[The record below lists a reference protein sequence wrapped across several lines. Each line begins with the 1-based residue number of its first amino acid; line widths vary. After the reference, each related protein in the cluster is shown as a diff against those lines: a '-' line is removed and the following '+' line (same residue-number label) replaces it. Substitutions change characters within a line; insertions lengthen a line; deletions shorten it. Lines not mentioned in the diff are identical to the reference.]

1 MPQLMDKSAPVVPW
15 LGAPDLRL
23 QFSERMQYLT
33 LGISV
38 VLLLL
43 ALGILA
49 WQAYRY
55 CANTTYTNK
64 ANSNF
69 LQDQKS
75 GTEVSYARGPQVCK
89 LSHCLSQGLVPPS
102 SFNQTGIT
110 KVYGSLRFSIYYEE
124 THSQLVVSV
133 LQAEGLVENNLQA
146 FVKIILLWPTAKSV
160 EIKDRVN
167 KKDGETEPVLWAVL
181 HQWQTHIVKG
191 SHNLLFGDQFSCILQ
206 ENEDLHHISL
216 KMEVR
221 DFDNFSRQT
230 VLGEVRIPL
239 EQLNIS
245 YPIEMLKDLQPPQK
259 DLVGQV
265 LLSLKFLPTSQRL
278 EIGVLK
284 VRTPLTGKCSDAAL
298 FVKIRVQCNQ
308 CKLRSQKTST
318 VAQSLMTVFNDVLLF
333 PLQELP
339 LQECKIVVS
348 VYNTYMT
355 KRPTRY
361 LVGQF
366 TVGRDDH
373 FEDEHWRLMMHSIR
387 QPVARW
393 HGLLI

>member
-1 MPQLMDKSAPVVPW
+1 MPQLMDKSVPVVPW
-15 LGAPDLRL
+15 LGAPDLRPQL
-23 QFSERMQYLT
+23 SERIQYLT

-43 ALGILA
+43 ALGVLA
-49 WQAYRY
+49 WQAYRC

-64 ANSNF
+64 ANSN

-75 GTEVSYARGPQVCK
+75 RTEVSYARGPQVCR

-110 KVYGSLRFSIYYEE
+110 KVDGSLRFSIYYEE
-124 THSQLVVSV
+124 PHSQLVVSV
-133 LQAEGLVENNLQA
+133 LQAEGLVESNLQA
-146 FVKIILLWPTAKSV
+146 FVKIILLWPTARSV
-160 EIKDRVN
+160 EIKDSVN

-191 SHNLLFGDQFSCILQ
+191 SRNLLFGDQFSCILQ
-206 ENEDLHHISL
+206 ENEELHHISL

-284 VRTPLTGKCSDAAL
+284 VRTALTGKCSDAAL

-366 TVGRDDH
+366 TVGRDDQ

-387 QPVARW
+387 QPIARW